1 MTDKSREQQDT
12 AVVVVAGVS
21 ITYWHRPAAVVGIF
35 PLPYHDDVDASSETT
50 DDRQTYRGG
59 SIETD

>member
-1 MTDKSREQQDT
+1 MLAIGTRRR
-12 AVVVVAGVS
+12 
-21 ITYWHRPAAVVGIF
+21 IY
-35 PLPYHDDVDASSETT
+35 PLPYHDVDASSETT